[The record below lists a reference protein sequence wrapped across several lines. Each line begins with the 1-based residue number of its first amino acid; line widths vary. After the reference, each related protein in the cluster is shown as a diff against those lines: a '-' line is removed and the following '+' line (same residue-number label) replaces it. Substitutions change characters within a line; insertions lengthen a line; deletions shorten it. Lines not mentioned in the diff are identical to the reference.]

1 MEKTIEN
8 LKLLI
13 RAGQGKIPS
22 DLAIRGGTLV
32 NVMTGE
38 TYPADVAVY
47 QDTIVAVGDISDYIG
62 DRTEII
68 DATGA
73 YLTPG
78 LIDGH
83 IHVECS
89 KLSVSGYASVVV
101 PHGTT
106 AMVSGLDEYISVS
119 GLEGL
124 REIFAEIAV
133 SPLKVFWGA
142 PYKTPYTFPP
152 STIAL
157 NFTKEIHAQV
167 QRWDQCCGVWEL
179 VREAVL
185 EEDEDTLGALAEAA
199 KNRLPVFGCSP
210 MARGKDL
217 NGYLCSGVRLDH
229 ESYDHEEVLE
239 KMRKGMHMLIRESS
253 VTHFLKENIR
263 AVTEVNPALARRVSF
278 CTDDVTATDIITRGH
293 LDNVVRLAIACGVP
307 PVTAIQMATI
317 NSAEAYRVDH
327 LIGSISPG
335 RIADI
340 LLVDSPET
348 FNVRAVVVNGRL
360 AARDH
365 KLTSP
370 LKAPARGPALAGR
383 LKCRNTTRED
393 FVYKVNIRQGA
404 AAVLSMETKGPF
416 VRKRRDVT
424 LKVED
429 FAILPDP
436 AQDVAMVSVIERF
449 GKNGNRSLA
458 FCSGWSL
465 RKGAMASSAAP
476 DDNNLIVM
484 GVNPDDMSLA
494 ANHLIREGGGQV
506 VVAEGKILEFLPLPV
521 GGIVSDDE
529 PDRVMEAERRLT
541 QAAREL
547 GCQLPEPLMYMFF
560 LPITAI
566 RDYAITD
573 VGPVDCVN
581 LKIFDPVLE
590 LRE

>member
-1 MEKTIEN
+1 MEQTIDN

-38 TYPADVAVY
+38 IYPADVAVY
-47 QDTIVAVGDISDYIG
+47 RDTIVAVGDISDYIG
-62 DRTEII
+62 EHTEVI
-68 DATGA
+68 DANGA
-73 YLTPG
+73 YLAPG

-89 KLSVSGYASVVV
+89 KLSVSGYAGVVV

-124 REIFAEIAV
+124 REIFAEIAA

-167 QRWDQCCGVWEL
+167 QQWDQCCGVWEL

-185 EEDEDTLGALAEAA
+185 EEDEDTLGALVEAA

-278 CTDDVTATDIITRGH
+278 CTDDVTATDIITNGH
-293 LDNVVRLAIACGVP
+293 LDNVVRLAISCGVP

-317 NSAEAYRVDH
+317 NSAEAYRIDH

-340 LLVDSPET
+340 LLIDSPET

-360 AARDH
+360 TARDH
-365 KLTSP
+365 QLISP

-404 AAVLSMETKGPF
+404 ATVLSMETKGPF
-416 VRKRRDVT
+416 VRKRRDVA

-436 AQDVAMVSVIERF
+436 DQDVAMVSVIERF

-458 FCSGWSL
+458 FCSGWNL
-465 RKGAMASSAAP
+465 RRGAMASSAAP

-506 VVAEGKILEFLPLPV
+506 VVADGEILAFLPLPV

-529 PDRVMEAERRLT
+529 PERVMEAERRLT
-541 QAAREL
+541 RAAREL
-547 GCQLPEPLMYMFF
+547 GCGLPEPLMYMFF

-573 VGPVDCVN
+573 VGPIDCVN
-581 LKIFDPVLE
+581 LRVFDPVLKLGE
-590 LRE
+590 